1 MVVESWQE
9 FMISYPGFMHQAADT
24 SVVKRAR
31 VLAGAESDLRKVNYH
46 SIIFAKSLLSLN
58 VRFLIYIMGKKVYLT
73 QL

>member
-1 MVVESWQE
+1 
-9 FMISYPGFMHQAADT
+9 MHQAADT

-58 VRFLIYIMGKKVYLT
+58 VRSLTYIMGKKVYLT